1 MSERDLKH
9 SMSPTFVYPASSVLR
24 EVAPENEPN
33 MNHMLRWGRP
43 ICAKLGPGIDFGP
56 KIRLAT
62 FFSKNFGGK
71 FEFRAIFH

>member
-1 MSERDLKH
+1 MV
-9 SMSPTFVYPASSVLR
+9 SPSNRNLIQGVVKQCNKELR

-43 ICAKLGPGIDFGP
+43 ICAKLGPGIDLGP
-56 KIRLAT
+56 KICLAT

-71 FEFRAIFH
+71 FEFWAIFH

>member
-1 MSERDLKH
+1 MSAGN
-9 SMSPTFVYPASSVLR
+9 TINASDTNTASVQDLR
-24 EVAPENEPN
+24 EVAPENGPN

-43 ICAKLGPGIDFGP
+43 ICAKLGPGIDLGP

>member
-1 MSERDLKH
+1 MSSEMPKA
-9 SMSPTFVYPASSVLR
+9 SCTFYLNILR
-24 EVAPENEPN
+24 EVAPENQPW
-33 MNHMLRWGRP
+33 MLRWGRP
-43 ICAKLGPGIDFGP
+43 ICAKLGPGIDLGP